1 MEFVTSPW
9 FGLMTFM
16 MGVLV
21 SIFSPDL
28 RGWLLEVVS
37 RPSRALTSRRL
48 KAMERRVDL
57 LKRMQS
63 SPILIQGF
71 FASYLFIAL
80 MLLSVMVVMTAL
92 LVVTVGISKLLV
104 SMVLALF
111 WAWFIRIINTP
122 MDVSLQLNDPAAA
135 INKLEERI
143 AQARKMYTPLTVR
156 PSRS

>member
-111 WAWFIRIINTP
+111 WALFIRIINTP

-135 INKLEERI
+135 INKLEEKI
-143 AQARKMYTPLTVR
+143 AQARKM
-156 PSRS
+156 

>member
-21 SIFSPDL
+21 SIFSPEL

-135 INKLEERI
+135 INKLEEKI
-143 AQARKMYTPLTVR
+143 AQARKM
-156 PSRS
+156 

>member
-135 INKLEERI
+135 INKLEEKI
-143 AQARKMYTPLTVR
+143 AQARKM
-156 PSRS
+156 

>member
-48 KAMERRVDL
+48 KATERRVDL

-143 AQARKMYTPLTVR
+143 AQARKM
-156 PSRS
+156 

>member
-63 SPILIQGF
+63 SPILILGF

-135 INKLEERI
+135 INKLEEKI
-143 AQARKMYTPLTVR
+143 AQARKM
-156 PSRS
+156 

>member
-9 FGLMTFM
+9 FGHMTFM

-48 KAMERRVDL
+48 KATERRVDL

-135 INKLEERI
+135 INKLEEKI
-143 AQARKMYTPLTVR
+143 AQARKM
-156 PSRS
+156 

>member
-143 AQARKMYTPLTVR
+143 AQARKM
-156 PSRS
+156 

>member
-1 MEFVTSPW
+1 MPSQNQLITKA
-9 FGLMTFM
+9 
-16 MGVLV
+16 
-21 SIFSPDL
+21 DDHKRL
-28 RGWLLEVVS
+28 RN
-37 RPSRALTSRRL
+37 
-48 KAMERRVDL
+48 DL
-57 LKRMQS
+57 LDCSAETFQS

-135 INKLEERI
+135 INKLEEKI
-143 AQARKMYTPLTVR
+143 AQARKM
-156 PSRS
+156 

>member
-1 MEFVTSPW
+1 MEFVASPW

-71 FASYLFIAL
+71 FASYLFIAF

-135 INKLEERI
+135 INKLEEKI
-143 AQARKMYTPLTVR
+143 AQARKM
-156 PSRS
+156 

>member
-122 MDVSLQLNDPAAA
+122 MDVSLQLNDTAAA
-135 INKLEERI
+135 INKLEEKI
-143 AQARKMYTPLTVR
+143 AQARKM
-156 PSRS
+156 

>member
-122 MDVSLQLNDPAAA
+122 MDVSLQLNDPAGLYAV
-135 INKLEERI
+135 LCG
-143 AQARKMYTPLTVR
+143 T
-156 PSRS
+156 

>member
-135 INKLEERI
+135 INKLEE
-143 AQARKMYTPLTVR
+143 K
-156 PSRS
+156 

>member
-92 LVVTVGISKLLV
+92 LVVTVGISKLLI

-135 INKLEERI
+135 INKLEEKI
-143 AQARKMYTPLTVR
+143 AQARKM
-156 PSRS
+156 

>member
-135 INKLEERI
+135 INKLEENI
-143 AQARKMYTPLTVR
+143 AQARKM
-156 PSRS
+156 

>member
-9 FGLMTFM
+9 FGLMTLM

-135 INKLEERI
+135 INKLEEKI
-143 AQARKMYTPLTVR
+143 AQARKM
-156 PSRS
+156 

>member
-28 RGWLLEVVS
+28 RGWVLEVVS

-135 INKLEERI
+135 INKLEEKI
-143 AQARKMYTPLTVR
+143 AQARKM
-156 PSRS
+156 

>member
-48 KAMERRVDL
+48 KATERRVDL

-135 INKLEERI
+135 INKLEEKI
-143 AQARKMYTPLTVR
+143 AQARKM
-156 PSRS
+156 

>member
-104 SMVLALF
+104 RDGVQ
-111 WAWFIRIINTP
+111 NTIE
-122 MDVSLQLNDPAAA
+122 A
-135 INKLEERI
+135 
-143 AQARKMYTPLTVR
+143 
-156 PSRS
+156 SR

>member
-80 MLLSVMVVMTAL
+80 MLLSVMVVLTAL

-135 INKLEERI
+135 INKLEEKI
-143 AQARKMYTPLTVR
+143 AQARKM
-156 PSRS
+156 

>member
-37 RPSRALTSRRL
+37 RPTRALTSRRL

-135 INKLEERI
+135 INKLEEKI
-143 AQARKMYTPLTVR
+143 AQARKM
-156 PSRS
+156 

>member
-1 MEFVTSPW
+1 
-9 FGLMTFM
+9 
-16 MGVLV
+16 
-21 SIFSPDL
+21 
-28 RGWLLEVVS
+28 
-37 RPSRALTSRRL
+37 
-48 KAMERRVDL
+48 MERLVDL

-122 MDVSLQLNDPAAA
+122 MVSLQLNDPAAA
-135 INKLEERI
+135 INKLEGKI
-143 AQARKMYTPLTVR
+143 AQARKM
-156 PSRS
+156 

>member
-122 MDVSLQLNDPAAA
+122 MDVSLQLNDPATA
-135 INKLEERI
+135 INKLEEKI
-143 AQARKMYTPLTVR
+143 AQARKM
-156 PSRS
+156 

>member
-80 MLLSVMVVMTAL
+80 ILLCHKISL
-92 LVVTVGISKLLV
+92 LL
-104 SMVLALF
+104 
-111 WAWFIRIINTP
+111 P
-122 MDVSLQLNDPAAA
+122 
-135 INKLEERI
+135 
-143 AQARKMYTPLTVR
+143 R
-156 PSRS
+156 PQQGHCPRRSSSA

>member
-135 INKLEERI
+135 INKLEEKIGSVEFRVGYR
-143 AQARKMYTPLTVR
+143 A
-156 PSRS
+156 

>member
-1 MEFVTSPW
+1 MEFVASPW

-135 INKLEERI
+135 INKLEEKI
-143 AQARKMYTPLTVR
+143 AQARKM
-156 PSRS
+156 

>member
-48 KAMERRVDL
+48 KATERRVDL

-63 SPILIQGF
+63 SPILIQGI

-92 LVVTVGISKLLV
+92 LVVTVGISKLWV
-104 SMVLALF
+104 SMVLAHF

-135 INKLEERI
+135 INKLEE
-143 AQARKMYTPLTVR
+143 K
-156 PSRS
+156 

>member
-122 MDVSLQLNDPAAA
+122 MDVSLQPNDPAAA
-135 INKLEERI
+135 INKLEEKI
-143 AQARKMYTPLTVR
+143 AQARKM
-156 PSRS
+156 

>member
-135 INKLEERI
+135 INKLEEI
-143 AQARKMYTPLTVR
+143 AQARKM
-156 PSRS
+156 

>member
-28 RGWLLEVVS
+28 RGWLLGVVS

-135 INKLEERI
+135 INKLEEKI
-143 AQARKMYTPLTVR
+143 AQARKM
-156 PSRS
+156 

>member
-1 MEFVTSPW
+1 
-9 FGLMTFM
+9 
-16 MGVLV
+16 
-21 SIFSPDL
+21 
-28 RGWLLEVVS
+28 
-37 RPSRALTSRRL
+37 
-48 KAMERRVDL
+48 MERRVDL

-80 MLLSVMVVMTAL
+80 MLLSVLVVMTAL

-135 INKLEERI
+135 INKLEEKI
-143 AQARKMYTPLTVR
+143 AQARKM
-156 PSRS
+156 

>member
-57 LKRMQS
+57 PKRMQS

-135 INKLEERI
+135 INKLEEKI
-143 AQARKMYTPLTVR
+143 AQARKM
-156 PSRS
+156 

>member
-92 LVVTVGISKLLV
+92 LVVTVGISNLLV

-135 INKLEERI
+135 INKLEEKI
-143 AQARKMYTPLTVR
+143 AQARKM
-156 PSRS
+156 